1 MTSFE
6 LLRIIKT
13 RSSLYFQLFLLLS
26 SSSSFAFA
34 FIPSNG
40 LSIRDSERFLHT
52 KHTQTSRLY
61 SQLKRDESDL
71 NHVPNN
77 RRSASSSSL
86 SSVGRRK
93 ALILGLTMFLPFTPL
108 HSNSQAITKEFPLE
122 LTYTDS
128 FSITDTNK
136 MDQYKNIREQ
146 MSNNEAS
153 KRKLT
158 MEYITKDPLV
168 FHSLSDFVAALLWGS
183 ALWFL
188 AGSRS
193 NPLVTPLAN
202 ALYEPDQQFVR
213 DRNDGYFSSLPPS
226 LMFILFAV
234 FLFLGFLVDRSLTLL
249 LLGDSDIV
257 LQLAGVSLIA
267 GAALELGRISAGE
280 KVGSREE
287 LDRMNQLQTEF
298 DTFANQR
305 LVSGGNVHR
314 QEIVNAFRRFHAK
327 YRNRDDENLLSDLEI
342 ERLMRLWVRVNLGI
356 DMSSAGYFNGVQ
368 LNNNA
373 DIVKTTQT

>member
-1 MTSFE
+1 M
-6 LLRIIKT
+6 KT
-13 RSSLYFQLFLLLS
+13 RCSLFFKVFLLLS

-34 FIPSNG
+34 FKPFVQC
-40 LSIRDSERFLHT
+40 LQK

-61 SQLKRDESDL
+61 SKGRGDESDL
-71 NHVPNN
+71 DNVQKNG
-77 RRSASSSSL
+77 RSGFSSSS

-93 ALILGLTMFLPFTPL
+93 ALILGLAALPNFTPF
-108 HSNSQAITKEFPLE
+108 HSISQAITKEFPSE

-128 FSITDTNK
+128 LSVTGTNN
-136 MDQYKNIREQ
+136 MEQYKNIREQ
-146 MSNNEAS
+146 MSTNEAS

-168 FHSLSDFVAALLWGS
+168 FHSLSDFVSVLLWGS
-183 ALWFL
+183 ALWFI

-202 ALYEPDQQFVR
+202 ALYESDQQFVR
-213 DRNDGYFSSLPPS
+213 DRNDGYFSALPPS

-298 DTFANQR
+298 ETFATQR

-327 YRNRDDENLLSDLEI
+327 YRNRDDEELLSDLEI
-342 ERLMRLWVRVNLGI
+342 ERMMRLWVRVHLGS

-368 LNNNA
+368 LNTNA
-373 DIVKTTQT
+373 DIVITSQS